1 MKTKKQYKTSL
12 PHCLLFFLS
21 PNIPSLSTNP
31 RGGEP
36 GPLNQDEPHDSG
48 FYSCA
53 MPRGARAPESGDRR
67 GVDAKPSPCRCVGI
81 IAEKNSTSYGERRP
95 SRPGLFWALFALVS
109 LLLLVC
115 RECIIETDAPSAS
128 LLNRVGSGLPLSL
141 ASLSMS
147 SFRLST
153 TRKTIF
159 DPDLQLVSFFPTKKK
174 KMKNTKTRQLLARA
188 SSSSSASPAGD
199 DSLPSS
205 SSSPESMNINAAAA
219 DDLTISLFKRKRRRR
234 ADWSLGPALDLSPDD
249 ALRMQMD
256 ALRDNDAPYRDHGVE
271 VLYRFADID
280 PFARSSYSGRSQD
293 LGQFEVRS
301 MFWGARNGAS
311 CGDGGGETARRRRA
325 PRVIASFAIGDSSL
339 IPDRISRGKRPSSKK
354 KNSPSFNTT
363 PAPPPPLS
371 LFFHQKPHQRFRRL
385 FHAPGYAPLLGH
397 GGFEI
402 VGSLDWEEP
411 GRALRRV
418 RVVPGPLVSAPAAS
432 AAAAAAAAA
441 AEGGEDSDDPSPSS
455 SAVVVQPAHFDWLLV
470 QRVGGRADGVWFT
483 ASLTRSEFDRG
494 GRGEEEGE

>member
-354 KNSPSFNTT
+354 KNSPSFNNN
-363 PAPPPPLS
+363 PAPPPPSLS
-371 LFFHQKPHQRFRRL
+371 SSTKNPIRGSGGCSTRPGTRRCW
-385 FHAPGYAPLLGH
+385 ATAGSRSWARWTGRSPGGRCGGYGSCRARWSRPPRPRLPQLPQLL
-397 GGFEI
+397 
-402 VGSLDWEEP
+402 
-411 GRALRRV
+411 LRREEKIATTL
-418 RVVPGPLVSAPAAS
+418 RPPLRR
-432 AAAAAAAAA
+432 
-441 AEGGEDSDDPSPSS
+441 SS
-455 SAVVVQPAHFDWLLV
+455 SSRRTSTGCWCRGSA
-470 QRVGGRADGVWFT
+470 GGRT
-483 ASLTRSEFDRG
+483 ACGSRRA
-494 GRGEEEGE
+494 